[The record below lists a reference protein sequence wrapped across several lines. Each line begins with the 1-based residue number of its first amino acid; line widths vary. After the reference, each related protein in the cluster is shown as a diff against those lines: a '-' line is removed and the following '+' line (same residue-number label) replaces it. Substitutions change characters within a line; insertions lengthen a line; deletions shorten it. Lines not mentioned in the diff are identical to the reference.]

1 LKGEESV
8 GIRSLNILLIEDDP
22 GDVELMREALQDTK
36 LLLNLHVTGDGVEAL
51 AYLRREGVHADA
63 PVPDLILLDLNLPK
77 KDGHQ
82 VLKELKS
89 DHKLKML
96 PVVVVATSSAE
107 EDIVSCYTLGANC
120 VVTKPVGLDEF
131 IRLVHGISEFWLT
144 IVRLPTR
151 TDEMR

>member
-1 LKGEESV
+1 V

-22 GDVELMREALQDTK
+22 GDVELIREALQDSK
-36 LLLNLHVTGDGVEAL
+36 LLLNLHVTGDGVEAMS
-51 AYLRREGVHADA
+51 YLRREGVYADA

-77 KDGHQ
+77 KDGSQ

-89 DHKLKML
+89 DDKLKML
-96 PVVVVATSSAE
+96 PVVVVTTSKAE
-107 EDIVSCYTLGANC
+107 EDIVRSYTLGANC

-131 IRLVHGISEFWLT
+131 MRLVRGISEFWLT

-151 TDEMR
+151 TNETH

>member
-1 LKGEESV
+1 M

-22 GDVELMREALQDTK
+22 GDVELIREALQDSK
-36 LLLNLHVTGDGVEAL
+36 LLLNLHVTGDGVEAMS
-51 AYLRREGVHADA
+51 YLRREGVYADA

-89 DHKLKML
+89 DDKLKML
-96 PVVVVATSSAE
+96 PVVVVTTSKAE
-107 EDIVSCYTLGANC
+107 EDIVRSYTLGANC
-120 VVTKPVGLDEF
+120 CVTKPVGLDEF
-131 IRLVHGISEFWLT
+131 MRLVHGISDFWLT

-151 TDEMR
+151 TNEMR